1 MLKEAIRWQWEH
13 RYLWCLIPTPYRD
26 GAFMNIVK
34 RFCGGGGGGDREK
47 QNSQKKSPWLMISNG
62 KELLVIWTQLL
73 FLVLIYMFLSV
84 IAMIL
89 LIK

>member
-1 MLKEAIRWQWEH
+1 MQFEESNSQWRPLMLKEAIRWQWEH

-47 QNSQKKSPWLMISNG
+47 TKQPKKIPMAYDIQW
-62 KELLVIWTQLL
+62 
-73 FLVLIYMFLSV
+73 
-84 IAMIL
+84 
-89 LIK
+89 